1 LAREPTRGTLSPALA
16 PGPDCCTH
24 SAPRSWHK
32 TGPLGARSEP
42 SRSPLGALSEPPRI
56 PPSPLAAFWRSL
68 LGTLLPGT
76 FPCRRALGLSAYQW
90 GLIDAEE
97 REELLG
103 KELWESDNLE
113 AYNEEMGIGGDAGA
127 AQKPKKPSKAKQRKA
142 ALRGGAAE
150 AMD

>member
-1 LAREPTRGTLSPALA
+1 MCPRSAAACPRPERGV
-16 PGPDCCTH
+16 
-24 SAPRSWHK
+24 SAP
-32 TGPLGARSEP
+32 
-42 SRSPLGALSEPPRI
+42 
-56 PPSPLAAFWRSL
+56 
-68 LGTLLPGT
+68 
-76 FPCRRALGLSAYQW
+76 Q
-90 GLIDAEE
+90 E

-113 AYNEEMGIGGDAGA
+113 AYNEETGTGGDAGA